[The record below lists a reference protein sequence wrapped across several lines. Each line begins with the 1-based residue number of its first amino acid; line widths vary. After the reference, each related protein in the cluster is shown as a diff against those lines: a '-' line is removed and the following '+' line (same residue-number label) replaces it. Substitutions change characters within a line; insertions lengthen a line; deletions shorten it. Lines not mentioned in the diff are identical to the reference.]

1 MPTGIWSALG
11 DFLGGSGFHA
21 PDWKT
26 PKAEIGHFLLPTA
39 RERGFASEVVRL
51 LVQYAFERMQLNRI
65 WSSCD
70 ADNAASSKVLRRA
83 GLIEK
88 GTLRAET
95 RDHREQ
101 LRETSIFGLALSGL
115 AQWLDRHAIASI
127 RYI

>member
-1 MPTGIWSALG
+1 MGIWSTPG
-11 DFLGGSGFHA
+11 DFIGGSGFHA

-26 PKAEIGHFLLPTA
+26 PKAEIGYFLLPTS
-39 RERGFASEVVRL
+39 RGKGFASEVVRL
-51 LVQYAFERMQLNRI
+51 LVHYAFERMQLNRV

-70 ADNAASSKVLRRA
+70 AGNTASLHVLRRA
-83 GLIEK
+83 GLVEE

-101 LRETSIFGLALSGL
+101 LRDTAIFGLALSGF
-115 AQWLDRHAIASI
+115 AEWLDRHAVAGI